1 MAVDVVEDIRLLE
14 IIHLLGLADPPGHGK
29 APRREM
35 GEEDF
40 VGDEAGHRH
49 DLPARR
55 LGQGLA
61 QALEAGD
68 ALLGD
73 AEARQPVEKLVTG
86 TALKR
91 LRLALEETAPDR
103 MVGRRI
109 ALDRLVHGVVGAD
122 SSRIAWASMASSGGS
137 SLSQV

>member
-1 MAVDVVEDIRLLE
+1 MAVDVVEDIRLLQ
-14 IIHLLGLADPPGHGK
+14 IVHLLRLADPPGDGK
-29 APRREM
+29 APRRKM
-35 GEEDF
+35 GEEDL

-73 AEARQPVEKLVTG
+73 AEARQPVEELVAG
-86 TALKR
+86 SALQR
-91 LRLALEETAPDR
+91 LGLTLEETPPDR
-103 MVGRRI
+103 VIGGGI
-109 ALDRLVHGVVGAD
+109 ALERLVHGVVGAD
-122 SSRIAWASMASSGGS
+122 LVADGLGKHGILLG
-137 SLSQV
+137 

>member
-1 MAVDVVEDIRLLE
+1 
-14 IIHLLGLADPPGHGK
+14 
-29 APRREM
+29 M

-73 AEARQPVEKLVTG
+73 AEARQPVEKLIAG
-86 TALKR
+86 AALQR
-91 LRLALEETAPDR
+91 LGLALEETAPDR
-103 MVGRRI
+103 MIARRI

-122 SSRIAWASMASSGGS
+122 LVAHRLGKHGILRRAA
-137 SLSQV
+137 L